1 MHWSCLILLFFQVK
15 LVLKHNRYFVESP
28 FPEVLQKMLKDPV
41 VQQCRLRRDAAE
53 GEGDGEEN
61 VDANGFIT
69 AISDKKNVPQ
79 VCWKFCYLQV
89 TGNLQVSVLLHYC
102 EFSFDI

>member
-1 MHWSCLILLFFQVK
+1 M
-15 LVLKHNRYFVESP
+15 KHNRYFVESP

-53 GEGDGEEN
+53 GEGEGQEN

-69 AISDKKNVPQ
+69 AVNDKKNVPQ
-79 VCWKFCYLQV
+79 VCTLNSSLSVCHSLCYPQ
-89 TGNLQVSVLLHYC
+89 N
-102 EFSFDI
+102 